1 MRGRA
6 GGAYRPRYEHSAHR
20 GGTQVPCRLP
30 SRLSGDDRPGWR
42 PRRGPGQLSP
52 QRQRDHRDR
61 RAEDEREPEVP
72 QSGGGAP
79 GGVRGWWTG
88 ARRAGPVPAGRGP
101 GARVAG
107 NGRGAARRAAAGF
120 WRGPVQ
126 RRGHPDPSRAVRE
139 LACRPHSPVVA
150 GAEGV
155 RGRLSRSLAG
165 TGLLGPVGRTRAR
178 RRRGMRLGSH
188 WLLATMK
195 IAVIGKGN
203 IGGTLGTKWRA
214 AGHDVVYGARGGSG
228 DGPGG
233 APVRGIGD
241 ALEGADVVVLAV
253 PGRVVP
259 DVVNDHGA
267 ALAGKV
273 VIDAV
278 NRMGGGAEYDSRALI
293 ADAAPSARYVRAFN
307 SLGWENFAD
316 PLPGANL
323 FFAADPEAR
332 AGAEELITAV
342 GLEPAFL
349 GDADA
354 TAAVDG
360 LLPLWFA
367 LAQQN
372 GGNRKVALRV
382 VS

>member
-1 MRGRA
+1 
-6 GGAYRPRYEHSAHR
+6 
-20 GGTQVPCRLP
+20 
-30 SRLSGDDRPGWR
+30 
-42 PRRGPGQLSP
+42 
-52 QRQRDHRDR
+52 
-61 RAEDEREPEVP
+61 
-72 QSGGGAP
+72 
-79 GGVRGWWTG
+79 
-88 ARRAGPVPAGRGP
+88 
-101 GARVAG
+101 
-107 NGRGAARRAAAGF
+107 
-120 WRGPVQ
+120 
-126 RRGHPDPSRAVRE
+126 
-139 LACRPHSPVVA
+139 
-150 GAEGV
+150 
-155 RGRLSRSLAG
+155 
-165 TGLLGPVGRTRAR
+165 
-178 RRRGMRLGSH
+178 
-188 WLLATMK
+188 MK
-195 IAVIGKGN
+195 IAVIGRGN
-203 IGGTLGTKWRA
+203 IGGTLGSKWSA

-233 APVRGIGD
+233 SPVRGIGD

-253 PGRVVP
+253 PGAVVP
-259 DVVNDHGA
+259 DVVNDHGD
-267 ALAGKV
+267 ALADKV

-293 ADAAPSARYVRAFN
+293 AEAAPSARYVRAFN

-332 AGAEELITAV
+332 AVAEELITAV

-367 LAQQN
+367 LVKQN

-382 VS
+382 VR